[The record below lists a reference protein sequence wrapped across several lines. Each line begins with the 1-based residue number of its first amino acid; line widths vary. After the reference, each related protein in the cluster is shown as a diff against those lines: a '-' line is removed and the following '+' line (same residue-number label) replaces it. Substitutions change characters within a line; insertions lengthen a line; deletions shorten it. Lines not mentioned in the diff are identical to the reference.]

1 MEDWNWKPRFDL
13 DLTQRC
19 LTIVA
24 FSWGLGFLLQV
35 VGLGSMTTWPLDFL
49 TVLFLFGAFCKSSIQ
64 YSPEGKGVLIT
75 GESKKV
81 LSTAES
87 LLRFCLK
94 VVCRCHDVA

>member
-19 LTIVA
+19 ITIVA

-49 TVLFLFGAFCKSSIQ
+49 TVLFLFGALCKSSIQ

-75 GESKKV
+75 GESSKKV

-87 LLRFCLK
+87 LLSHC
-94 VVCRCHDVA
+94 